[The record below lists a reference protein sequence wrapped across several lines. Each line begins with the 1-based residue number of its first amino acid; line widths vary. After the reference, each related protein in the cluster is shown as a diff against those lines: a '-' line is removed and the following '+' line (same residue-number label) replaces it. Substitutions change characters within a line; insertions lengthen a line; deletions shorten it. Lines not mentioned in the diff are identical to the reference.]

1 MNSTDRNA
9 LSETGFWDLLDMA
22 QKPLVASHSN
32 ARAVC
37 DHSRNLT
44 DDQFRAIRDSGG
56 VVGLTIGTI
65 VGSART
71 IGVVGALLGLVLGC
85 LLTAIS
91 PRAEET
97 PVGPGYHR

>member
-1 MNSTDRNA
+1 MSI
-9 LSETGFWDLLDMA
+9 
-22 QKPLVASHSN
+22 KPDHVVVIAVVA
-32 ARAVC
+32 
-37 DHSRNLT
+37 
-44 DDQFRAIRDSGG
+44 GG
-56 VVGLTIGTI
+56 LVGLVIGTI

-71 IGVVGALLGLVLGC
+71 IGVVGALLGLALGC